1 MKYVRMALEKESPEE
16 LGYGNIRFNLSESSI
31 ADRRM
36 GEFTV
41 DLSDLVLLYGD
52 HKGLP
57 ELRELV
63 ARQTAQ
69 ESISASDV
77 LLTSGAAGALFTIS
91 TSLLNSESHLVVVRP
106 NYSTNLE
113 TPRAIGC
120 EISYVDLSH
129 EDGFRLDLSAVES
142 AITSRTKLI
151 SVTCPHNPTG
161 TVMPWTDL
169 LALVKLAEQ
178 YDCRLLV
185 DETYRDLTAGEPYP
199 SAAGISPRV
208 IAVSSVSKAYGAP
221 GLRVGWLLTKDPD
234 LYELFLAAK
243 EQIGICGSIVDENL
257 ALAVLEQRDVWL
269 RTVRAERAERLEIIQ
284 EWVVRDELIDWVRP
298 EGGVVCFPWMKVPS
312 TFDFDQ
318 FYSRLLAEHGTYV
331 GPGHWFEMPR
341 NFMRIG
347 FSWPTVDELK
357 AGLAAISLALR
368 QTL

>member
-1 MKYVRMALEKESPEE
+1 LE
-16 LGYGNIRFNLSESSI
+16 
-31 ADRRM
+31 
-36 GEFTV
+36 
-41 DLSDLVLLYGD
+41 
-52 HKGLP
+52 
-57 ELRELV
+57 
-63 ARQTAQ
+63 
-69 ESISASDV
+69 
-77 LLTSGAAGALFTIS
+77 
-91 TSLLNSESHLVVVRP
+91 
-106 NYSTNLE
+106 
-113 TPRAIGC
+113 
-120 EISYVDLSH
+120 
-129 EDGFRLDLSAVES
+129 
-142 AITSRTKLI
+142 
-151 SVTCPHNPTG
+151 
-161 TVMPWTDL
+161 
-169 LALVKLAEQ
+169 KLAEQ

-221 GLRVGWLLTKDPD
+221 GLRVGWLVTKDPE

-269 RTVRAERAERLEIIQ
+269 RAVRAERAERLEIIQ

-298 EGGVVCFPWMKVPS
+298 EGGVVCFPWMNVPA

-357 AGLAAISLALR
+357 AGLAGISLALR